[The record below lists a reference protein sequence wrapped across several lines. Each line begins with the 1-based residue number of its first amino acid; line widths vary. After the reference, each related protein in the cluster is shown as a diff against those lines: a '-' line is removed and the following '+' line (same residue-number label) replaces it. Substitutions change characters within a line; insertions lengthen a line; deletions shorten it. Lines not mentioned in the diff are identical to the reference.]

1 MPSRRNLIGAS
12 ALALGAAGGA
22 GYWFGLRPLAVPQP
36 AEVGFA
42 LSDAELATARDFLTR
57 HPVVD
62 THAHPGR
69 TFLKG
74 AEGLSFLLR
83 LYRTIGGTFEE
94 ASIADMRMGGLAAAV
109 FNGVGDVQVITLGD
123 GGLRAYRDFSPGEAW
138 ASCQRQLDH
147 LQALADR
154 GLVRLCLSPDDVR
167 SAHAAGIPGMILAME
182 GADFLDG
189 DTGRIAQLQARGLR
203 MLTLVHYR
211 DNQIGPIIT
220 GQQANGRLSAFGA
233 EVVAACEEAG
243 VMIDLTHSAEPMAFD
258 VLAAAR
264 GPVAL
269 THAHL
274 NTARLSNARF
284 VSADLAQAVAAS
296 GGFVGAWPAGIGID
310 SLSGFADRV
319 IELIEALGPAH
330 VGLGT
335 DMDANYKPV
344 LETYAKLPLL
354 VGELL
359 RRGVAEGVLAQVL
372 GGTALAMWQTCQDR
386 AA

>member
-1 MPSRRNLIGAS
+1 MPSRRNLSGIS
-12 ALALGAAGGA
+12 ALALTTAAGAA
-22 GYWFGLRPLAVPQP
+22 YWFGLRPLAVPQP

-42 LSDAELATARDFLTR
+42 LSDAELIAARGFLAR

-74 AEGLSFLLR
+74 AQGLSFLLR

-94 ASIADMRMGGLAAAV
+94 ASIADMRLGGLAASV

-123 GGLRAYRDFSPGEAW
+123 GGLRAYRDFTPGEAW

-147 LQALADR
+147 LRALADR
-154 GLVRLCLSPDDVR
+154 GLVRLCLTPEDVR
-167 SAHAAGIPGMILAME
+167 GAHAAGIPGMILAIE

-189 DTGRIAQLQARGLR
+189 DAGRIAQVQARGLR

-211 DNQIGPIIT
+211 DNELGPIIT
-220 GQQANGRLSAFGA
+220 GTRTGERLTGFGA
-233 EVVAACEEAG
+233 EVVAACDEAG

-258 VLAAAR
+258 VLSRAR

-269 THAHL
+269 THAHV
-274 NTARLSNARF
+274 NTPRLHNPRF
-284 VSADLAQAVAAS
+284 VSLELAQAVAAG

-310 SLSGFADRV
+310 SLAGFADRV
-319 IELIEALGPAH
+319 IELIEVLGADH

-359 RRGVAEGVLAQVL
+359 RRGVDQGVLAQVL
-372 GGTALAMWQTCQDR
+372 GGNALAMWQRVQTSTG
-386 AA
+386 